1 MNTIKLKNFTAQY
14 RTLLVLATFSIA
26 LLCARVVVTHSIF
39 YLFMAWNLVLA
50 FSPLMASAFIS
61 RARSG
66 RWFCISLVIWLLLL
80 PNSPYV
86 LTDFIHLRKDNSV
99 PVWFDVLLL
108 VSFSAAAL
116 LPGLASMKI
125 VFRELSE
132 RTGIFASWFFMG
144 IISLLSGLGIYIGR
158 FLRYN
163 SWDVLRRPVGMLT
176 DIFNVVTGDGT
187 REAIGVTI
195 GFGCFMFLLFNL
207 YYTPEK

>member
-132 RTGIFASWFFMG
+132 RTGIFASWFSMG
-144 IISLLSGLGIYIGR
+144 IISLLCGLGIYIGR

>member
-1 MNTIKLKNFTAQY
+1 MDTFKLKNVTTQY
-14 RTLLVLATFSIA
+14 RTFLVLATFSIA

-50 FSPLMASAFIS
+50 FSPLVACVLVS

-66 RWFCISLVIWLLLL
+66 RWFCISLVAWLLLL

-108 VSFSAAAL
+108 VSFSASAL

-125 VFRELSE
+125 VFRTLSE
-132 RTGIFASWFFMG
+132 RAGIFVSWLFMG
-144 IISLLSGLGIYIGR
+144 TISLLCGLGIYIGR

-163 SWDVLRRPVGMLT
+163 SWDVLRRPIGILT
-176 DIFNVVTGDGT
+176 DIFNVITGDGT